1 MQSIVYLLGLL
12 TSATCA
18 YLLARSYARN
28 PTRLILFTAICFG
41 LLAVNNL
48 LVVLDLLI
56 LPEIGLLP
64 FRQAAALAAISVLL
78 FGFIW
83 DTD

>member
-1 MQSIVYLLGLL
+1 MQSIVYILGLL

-18 YLLARSYARN
+18 FLLARSYAQN
-28 PTRLILFTAICFG
+28 PTRLILFTAICFA

-48 LVVLDLLI
+48 LVVIDLLI
-56 LPEIGLLP
+56 LPDIGLLP
-64 FRQAAALAAISVLL
+64 LRQLAALAAISVLL

-83 DTD
+83 DTE